1 MTEEYERLKRN
12 VLLFLKG
19 YVNSEQIFSEPK
31 IYGNRITAE
40 FISKVSY
47 GTSIFIDI
55 IVGECVSS
63 ITLETYLDLNNNY
76 ENKNLQFHVY
86 NILNKDMQPTNI
98 ITTFSNMY
106 PKFEQIIKNS
116 KEILEE

>member
-40 FISKVSY
+40 FISKVS
-47 GTSIFIDI
+47 
-55 IVGECVSS
+55 
-63 ITLETYLDLNNNY
+63 
-76 ENKNLQFHVY
+76 
-86 NILNKDMQPTNI
+86 
-98 ITTFSNMY
+98 
-106 PKFEQIIKNS
+106 
-116 KEILEE
+116 